1 MSEQLTLCKVCRN
14 SVHFVRYH
22 TLKLKCI
29 LFLCCSVEKLFESY
43 KDIPVVVNSDG
54 SVYWSTPAIL
64 KTTCRI
70 NASMFPFDT
79 QVCQLKFTSWAY
91 GNHQLN
97 LTQSDRLNDPK
108 ADYSDVGVWELLK
121 IEIQHELKSYDGP
134 VAYPELSYFIHL
146 RRRPLFFLLQIFL
159 PCVLL
164 SFLNL
169 MVFILPPESGEKISL
184 GMTNLLSLVLFQQL
198 IGTLFPPTSENTPII
213 GKYLTNFIV
222 KFKGVIDLFVN
233 VILNFYSAQFSK
245 T

>member
-134 VAYPELSYFIHL
+134 VAYPAI
-146 RRRPLFFLLQIFL
+146 LLYSSEKTTS
-159 PCVLL
+159 LL
-164 SFLNL
+164 LT
-169 MVFILPPESGEKISL
+169 PD
-184 GMTNLLSLVLFQQL
+184 
-198 IGTLFPPTSENTPII
+198 FPPVCSALFSESH
-213 GKYLTNFIV
+213 GVYLAPGIRGEDITGYDQPVVTGSLSAANWDIV
-222 KFKGVIDLFVN
+222 SSNIRKHSN
-233 VILNFYSAQFSK
+233 NW
-245 T
+245 